1 VAYCSRDGDTF
12 GENPLN
18 VRAVAVGAVAEQKKR
33 KWQDIFD
40 ETDEEK
46 VARNVK
52 KVAINV
58 KMGIRT
64 LETVSLS
71 LLSFIG

>member
-52 KVAINV
+52 
-58 KMGIRT
+58 MGIRT